1 MKRPFLILAALT
13 LAGCQPASP
22 EGPLVL
28 SGNLELVDAR
38 LSFKY
43 PGRVAERLVDE
54 GQRVKAGQTVARLDD
69 SEQIQEV
76 ALRRAELG
84 AAQALLAELEAGS
97 RPQEI
102 AAAEAVLRSAQA
114 ERERAELDFIRQEE
128 LLRRNAIPARE
139 FESARAQLRV
149 AEARVAEARE
159 RSRLIQAGPRPETIL
174 QARARTEQAAA
185 SLALA
190 QTRLDQA
197 RLVSTVDGVVLSHHA
212 EAGEFVAVGTPVV
225 TVADTVHMWV
235 RAYLNETDLGRLRL
249 GQRVTVRTDAAANRT
264 HEGTVAFISSEAEFT
279 PKSVQTPKERVRLV
293 YRVKVDVLNRS
304 GELKTGMPADVL
316 VPAADSPVA
325 AKGR

>member
-159 RSRLIQAGPRPETIL
+159 RSRLIQAGPRTETIL

-212 EAGEFVAVGTPVV
+212 EAGEFVAAGTPVV

-264 HEGTVAFISSEAEFT
+264 HEGTVAFISPEAEFT

-316 VPAADSPVA
+316 VPAADSPVP

>member
-212 EAGEFVAVGTPVV
+212 EAGEFVAAGTPVV

-264 HEGTVAFISSEAEFT
+264 HEGTVAFISPEAEFT

-316 VPAADSPVA
+316 VPASDSPVP

>member
-212 EAGEFVAVGTPVV
+212 EAGEFVAAGTPVV

-316 VPAADSPVA
+316 VPAADSPVP

>member
-69 SEQIQEV
+69 SEQIHEV

-212 EAGEFVAVGTPVV
+212 EAGEFVAAGTPVV

-264 HEGTVAFISSEAEFT
+264 HEGTVAFISPEAEFT

>member
-212 EAGEFVAVGTPVV
+212 EAGEFVAAGTPVV

-264 HEGTVAFISSEAEFT
+264 HEGTVAFISPEAEFT

-316 VPAADSPVA
+316 VPAADSPVP